1 MSSAI
6 PSPEECLDLL
16 KKSGCSD
23 KVIRHCKAVRD
34 VAVRMAKKAI
44 EYITLIKN

>member
-1 MSSAI
+1 MSSTI

-34 VAVRMAKKAI
+34 VAVRTKSLDIAKQL
-44 EYITLIKN
+44 EM